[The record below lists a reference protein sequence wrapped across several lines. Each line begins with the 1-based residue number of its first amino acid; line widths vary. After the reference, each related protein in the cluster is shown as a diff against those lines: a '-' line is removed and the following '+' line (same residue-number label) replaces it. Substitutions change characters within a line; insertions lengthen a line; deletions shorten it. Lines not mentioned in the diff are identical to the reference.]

1 MQNTNKSKDINEQ
14 FEPEANSKKVSDS
27 KDVDK

>member
-1 MQNTNKSKDINEQ
+1 MQNTNKSKDINKQ
-14 FEPEANSKKVSDS
+14 FASEAISKKVSDS